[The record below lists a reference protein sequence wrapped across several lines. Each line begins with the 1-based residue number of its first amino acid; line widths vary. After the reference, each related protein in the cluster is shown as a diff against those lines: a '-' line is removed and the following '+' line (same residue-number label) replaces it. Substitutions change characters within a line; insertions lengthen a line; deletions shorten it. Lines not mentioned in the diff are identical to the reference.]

1 MVQRVPN
8 PVHPHRILCLSMLF
22 HLRRYEEVQGELVGD
37 LEVRDR
43 LCPKQPL
50 TNTSGHVVAI
60 TVCWFVQDPD
70 GFLQTAKVRQ
80 MSLVS
85 TTEPVFVSSLA
96 HIPAPQAGNRCEQI
110 TREMV
115 RDLWVSTYDDM
126 VNYLRHAI
134 NEV

>member
-22 HLRRYEEVQGELVGD
+22 HLRRYEEVQDELVGD
-37 LEVRDR
+37 LEVRDG

-60 TVCWFVQDPD
+60 TVRWFVQDPD

-80 MSLVS
+80 MSALQSQCLSHRWHIFLHLRLVIG
-85 TTEPVFVSSLA
+85 V
-96 HIPAPQAGNRCEQI
+96 NRS
-110 TREMV
+110 RE
-115 RDLWVSTYDDM
+115 RW
-126 VNYLRHAI
+126 
-134 NEV
+134 